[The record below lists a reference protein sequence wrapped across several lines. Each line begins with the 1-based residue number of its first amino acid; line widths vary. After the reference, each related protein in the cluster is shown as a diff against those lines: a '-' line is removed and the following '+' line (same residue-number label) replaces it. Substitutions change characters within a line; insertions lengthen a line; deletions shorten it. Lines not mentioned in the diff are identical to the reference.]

1 MNRFNISL
9 MAERL
14 TAYAIERQNS
24 AERHQHPGFPSW
36 MEQRR
41 LWTDAILQGMTRLEG
56 RDPAPELMDWYDQ
69 RLEAAHGHA
78 AVEPLPANEQ
88 AALIRDLS
96 RYTAALEAT
105 GDDRRR
111 QIAVVADLLEDMV
124 THLSWDYHK
133 SGLARAAEQTES
145 TLQRMTAR
153 MPIRFTRILLGGERG
168 PCESDFVSG
177 AVTGADAVK
186 ATALYERMC
195 SQYPEVAE
203 WPATCTVCV
212 GRGLD
217 SALGTTDASD
227 FDLDIIRNTGDRFLK
242 LPGVRGVGTHE
253 LEIPADELIRVL
265 KIEPGTA
272 PEIVTMPNMLD
283 AFQAA
288 VGGYIETVGLDANVA
303 LVCNEKGKLIGL
315 PANRQVGGDI
325 IAGTFLIVGAEYGEF
340 CSLSDA
346 DAAHYAEQFAQPMPA
361 CSEPEKPTQWE
372 FYVL

>member
-24 AERHQHPGFPSW
+24 VERHQHPGFPSW

-41 LWTDAILQGMTRLEG
+41 HWTDAILQGMTRLEG
-56 RDPAPELMDWYDQ
+56 RAPAPELMDWYDQ

-88 AALIRDLS
+88 AALIRELS
-96 RYTAALEAT
+96 RYVSALETT
-105 GDDRRR
+105 GGDRRR
-111 QIAVVADLLEDMV
+111 QITVVADLLEDMA

-133 SGLARAAEQTES
+133 SGLARAAEQAES
-145 TLQRMTAR
+145 TIQRMTAR

-177 AVTGADAVK
+177 TVTDADAVK

-203 WPATCTVCV
+203 WPALCTVCV

-242 LPGVRGVGTHE
+242 LPDVRGVGAHE
-253 LEIPADELIRVL
+253 LKIPADELIRVL
-265 KIEPGTA
+265 KVEPGQA

-288 VGGYIETVGLDANVA
+288 VGGYIETVGLDANA
-303 LVCNEKGKLIGL
+303 TLVCNEEGKLTGL
-315 PANRQVGGDI
+315 PANRQVAGDI
-325 IAGTFLIVGAEYGEF
+325 IAGTFLVVGAEDGEF
-340 CSLSDA
+340 CSLSDV
-346 DAAHYAEQFAQPMPA
+346 DAAHYAEQFAQPLPSY
-361 CSEPEKPTQWE
+361 SEPEKPTQWE